1 MALIVKKEKADL
13 WATICHAS
21 QQILAYQLGGRGMKT
36 AKKLWDNI
44 KHIDCQHYS
53 MDSWSAYQAI
63 IPTEK
68 YIISK
73 AETYT
78 IEAYNALFPH

>member
-1 MALIVKKEKADL
+1 
-13 WATICHAS
+13 
-21 QQILAYQLGGRGMKT
+21 MKT